1 NVKQVPMTET
11 APTIDPSR
19 SPHSIP
25 QGAPPEA
32 YGLPLEPLAK
42 PTGPEVRRRSA
53 SEEART
59 IMANDRLGTLASLT
73 VDGAPWAS
81 VVTYATLPDN
91 GLPVICVSK
100 LALHGRNLA
109 SDQRASIAVA
119 GPVPEGEDPS
129 DYGRVTI

>member
-1 NVKQVPMTET
+1 MTES

-19 SPHSIP
+19 TPHAVP

-32 YGLPLEPLAK
+32 YGLPLEPLAD
-42 PTGPEVRRRSA
+42 PVGPEPRRRTA

-81 VVTYATLPDN
+81 IVTYATLPDN
-91 GLPVICVSK
+91 GFPVICVSN

-109 SDQRASIAVA
+109 SDQRA
-119 GPVPEGEDPS
+119 
-129 DYGRVTI
+129 